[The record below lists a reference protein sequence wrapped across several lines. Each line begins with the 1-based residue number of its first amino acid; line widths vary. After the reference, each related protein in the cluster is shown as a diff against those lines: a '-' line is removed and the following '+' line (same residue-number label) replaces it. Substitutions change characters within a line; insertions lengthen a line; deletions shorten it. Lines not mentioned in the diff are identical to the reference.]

1 MIYPSGCSWTS
12 ASWAGFVA
20 GCCLQEFGNFCGSG
34 AASGKVSGATAA
46 AASSL
51 SEGSLWG
58 LFGLNPGCSSPCQLG
73 SCGTGGTGCSLG
85 RQPEL
90 GSFCSGSWPALCKDC
105 LISFGSLPWHRL
117 KAVAGTGIR
126 FLLAYQESL
135 LSCSCCC
142 RCFAE
147 RLAGRR
153 LAIRRGSV
161 AAEVGCY

>member
-1 MIYPSGCSWTS
+1 MTYPLGCFWTFK
-12 ASWAGFVA
+12 SWAGFIS
-20 GCCLQEFGNFCGSG
+20 GCCLQEFSSFCESE

-46 AASSL
+46 VASSL

-58 LFGLNPGCSSPCQLG
+58 LFGLNSGCSSPCQLG
-73 SCGTGGTGCSLG
+73 SCGTGGTGCSHG
-85 RQPEL
+85 RQPAL
-90 GSFCSGSWPALCKDC
+90 GSFCSRSWSALCKDC
-105 LISFGSLPWHRL
+105 LISFSFLPWHRL
-117 KAVAGTGIR
+117 RADAGTGIR
-126 FLLAYQESL
+126 FLLAYLESL

-161 AAEVGCY
+161 ANEVGCC